1 MDWSERRRKQL
12 KSEGVDVELVE
23 KIAGDFIDQMK
34 ENGLTIQEGV
44 LVIKKMDCILSEMT
58 KCNPNSK
65 IK

>member
-12 KSEGVDVELVE
+12 ETEGVDVELVE
-23 KIAGDFIDQMK
+23 EVAKDFIDQMK
-34 ENGLTIQEGV
+34 EDEMTIQEGI